1 MPSAVMDSFLLQLV
15 ILLACVTWS
24 GTATKLF
31 IGANWKCSLESV
43 EDVDRQV
50 ESLNNMWSSLDKAEK
65 DAIELC
71 INPPFVYLD
80 RVRTKLHKEISVG
93 RQNAQDARGHIPD
106 RRNTGATTM
115 AMIRSVC
122 SGLCEN
128 SSALPL
134 LQFQK
139 ENGRASLLPTNLSG
153 PLGQDLR
160 HVRLKRPSVLMQRC
174 ESLSMTRLA
183 PKPQS
188 HVVLPTQGQ

>member
-24 GTATKLF
+24 GTTTKLF

-71 INPPFVYLD
+71 INPSFVYLD

-93 RQNAQDARGHIPD
+93 RQKVLNWRAKMAEKYGPCAQDSAKTARRCRCCSSKRKMGEHRCCLRTCLGRWGRIY
-106 RRNTGATTM
+106 
-115 AMIRSVC
+115 AMF
-122 SGLCEN
+122 
-128 SSALPL
+128 A
-134 LQFQK
+134 
-139 ENGRASLLPTNLSG
+139 
-153 PLGQDLR
+153 
-160 HVRLKRPSVLMQRC
+160 
-174 ESLSMTRLA
+174 
-183 PKPQS
+183 
-188 HVVLPTQGQ
+188 